1 MEDKEKVEPIEPTE
15 NPRPRTQFS
24 DLREAYLKERGM
36 QDGRPKKPFKPKQEL
51 RKTTTHT
58 PPEKDGYTHE
68 LRMKKTS
75 KPMPQQ
81 ELRKT
86 TTHTPKKLAPT
97 AEEKAE
103 EYKRLKD

>member
-36 QDGRPKKPFKPKQEL
+36 QDFRPRKRGMQDGRPKKPAKQ
-51 RKTTTHT
+51 
-58 PPEKDGYTHE
+58 
-68 LRMKKTS
+68 
-75 KPMPQQ
+75 
-81 ELRKT
+81 
-86 TTHTPKKLAPT
+86 KLAPD
-97 AEEKAE
+97 AEEKAD

>member
-51 RKTTTHT
+51 R
-58 PPEKDGYTHE
+58 
-68 LRMKKTS
+68 MKKTIT
-75 KPMPQQ
+75 PM
-81 ELRKT
+81 
-86 TTHTPKKLAPT
+86 PKKLAPD